1 MGENQLL
8 VDTDILIAYLN
19 HKAYRA
25 YLENPKNRI
34 YYSAITKKELLSKQ
48 GLRASERQA
57 ILTLLHRFRLI
68 RLDQCISSEY
78 SRLRLTH
85 PSCSGRCS
93 YCSVRSCE
101 TPASSNPKLTSL
113 SRAEN
118 PCPFAHQRQLTRLKL
133 IPCAPPLNTAGSLGP
148 LFLIPMSWISLI

>member
-68 RLDQCISSEY
+68 RLDQRISSEY

-85 PSCSGRCS
+85 PSLQRGDALIAASAL
-93 YCSVRSCE
+93 VRHL
-101 TPASSNPKLTSL
+101 PLTQNL
-113 SRAEN
+113 RH
-118 PCPFAHQRQLTRLKL
+118 FRVLKTL
-133 IPCAPPLNTAGSLGP
+133 VLLPINVS
-148 LFLIPMSWISLI
+148 